1 MKTQLYKIYGCSKN
15 SSRREVHG
23 DTGLIQETRKISN
36 NLTYQLKELEKEQ
49 TKPKVS
55 RRKEIIKIREE
66 VNRDQK
72 NNRSINPRAD
82 IFKS

>member
-36 NLTYQLKELEKEQ
+36 NLTYQLKELEKEEQ
-49 TKPKVS
+49 IKPKVI

-66 VNRDQK
+66 
-72 NNRSINPRAD
+72 INKKIGRA
-82 IFKS
+82 SCRERV